1 VERPR
6 LSHPLWGDDIPV
18 AIQQAGKDPNNVAP
32 QIDDRASMTSRTYEI
47 TFAGPAV
54 PAIIGAFEDSEV
66 TVD

>member
-1 VERPR
+1 
-6 LSHPLWGDDIPV
+6 V